1 MSDLYQRTLDKK
13 RYLEENGYNYVSK
26 WECEFDQ
33 ECKEDEKLQQ
43 YVKEMGTLL
52 PLEPRDAF
60 YGGRTESFTLHK
72 EATDDEKIKYYDVTS
87 LYPFINKTGKVPLGH
102 PAIITEN
109 FGPAENYD
117 GLM

>member
-1 MSDLYQRTLDKK
+1 MQA
-13 RYLEENGYNYVSK
+13 NGNASLIRN
-26 WECEFDQ
+26 
-33 ECKEDEKLQQ
+33 ECKEDEMLQK

-60 YGGRTESFTLHK
+60 YGGRTEAFTLYK

-87 LYPFINKTGKVPLGH
+87 LYLFINKIGKVPLGH

-109 FGPAENYD
+109 LVQQKIMTD
-117 GLM
+117 